1 MLNTR
6 SHFMVSVLVVLL
18 IFSIFAGLA
27 VGAIAIPITEVF
39 TSLLNGVALGE
50 FTGIE
55 QQIIWQLRLP
65 RTLMAFVAGAGLAL
79 SGMVL
84 QTVTRNPLA
93 DPYLFGVSSGASFA
107 VVLAMVLFN
116 IDLYSQI
123 DLLDVSVMSTA
134 AFVGSLGVIALL
146 VFITRFQS
154 NMHTLV
160 LAGVALSFLFSALT
174 SFLLYFSDAQAISA
188 ILFWTLGSFART
200 SIESAALCF
209 SVLIVSFVIVQGYYR
224 QLNTMILGDETAVTL
239 GVEPKKVRTKML
251 AVSALMTAVLV
262 ANCGGIGFV
271 GLIIP
276 HIVRY
281 FHSQGTFSHP
291 LVVSIVGGIFM
302 IWVDTLSRV
311 VIENQELPIGIIT
324 AAIGSIFFLILLLR
338 NNRHHSAFLK

>member
-6 SHFMVSVLVVLL
+6 SHFMVSALVALL
-18 IFSIFAGLA
+18 IFSLFTGLA
-27 VGAIAIPITEVF
+27 VGAIAIPVTEVF
-39 TSLLNGVALGE
+39 TSLLNGVTLGE
-50 FTGIE
+50 CTEVE

-123 DLLDVSVMSTA
+123 DLLDASVMSTA
-134 AFVGSLGVIALL
+134 AFVGSLGVIGLL
-146 VFITRFQS
+146 VFITRLQS

-174 SFLLYFSDAQAISA
+174 SFLLYFSDPQAISA

-200 SIESAALCF
+200 SIESVALCF
-209 SVLIVSFVIVQGYYR
+209 SVLIGSFVIVQGYYR